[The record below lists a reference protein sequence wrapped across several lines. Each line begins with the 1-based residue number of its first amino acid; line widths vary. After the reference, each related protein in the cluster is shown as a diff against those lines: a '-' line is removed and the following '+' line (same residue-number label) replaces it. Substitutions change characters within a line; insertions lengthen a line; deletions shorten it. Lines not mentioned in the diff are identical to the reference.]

1 MNVVLQKSKRA
12 PLHHQQPHF
21 AFQRMGLWCHSLLV
35 RTSAPWNGQ
44 VEPCLTT
51 VVWRTS
57 HLPLVLWLNW
67 GGRGV
72 VNKCSGR
79 FKKNCRC
86 VQPLTKE
93 VKILYT
99 PTVPFSQFLFKK
111 QTRTIWSQHKKK
123 KTLSWS
129 TPTCILAHV
138 TSHRAPNVCTQM
150 CGHACIYRKCC
161 KHCKKK
167 WINHGTSV
175 LQGTSES

>member
-1 MNVVLQKSKRA
+1 MGTTSPPTTPFCFSKD
-12 PLHHQQPHF
+12 
-21 AFQRMGLWCHSLLV
+21 G
-35 RTSAPWNGQ
+35 
-44 VEPCLTT
+44 TT
-51 VVWRTS
+51 VPFSSREDLSTLEWASRA
-57 HLPLVLWLNW
+57 LPDNSGLEDISPSSSPMTKLGG

-86 VQPLTKE
+86 VQQLTKE

-111 QTRTIWSQHKKK
+111 QTRTIWSQRRKK
-123 KTLSWS
+123 KTLSWG

-138 TSHRAPNVCTQM
+138 ISHRAPNVCMQM

-161 KHCKKK
+161 KHC
-167 WINHGTSV
+167 
-175 LQGTSES
+175 